1 MSGTR
6 SRLDS
11 PILPLLAF
19 VCALVLVDTIFFS
32 ALAPLLPHYTRVA
45 GLSKAGA
52 GILVA
57 SYAAGTLVGAL
68 PGGVLVAR
76 LGDRKVALLGLAG
89 MSVAT
94 LVFGWSTVPAVLD
107 VARFVQGLAGACTW
121 AAGLAWLSANAPEE
135 RRGELLGTAMG
146 AAVVGAL
153 FGPVVGWA
161 ANQIGT
167 GPAFSAAS
175 VAGAALMVA
184 ALKVPAP
191 KKPEGQRV
199 RDVLSALSDRRLA
212 TGMWL
217 MALPGIALGVVDVL
231 APLRLSRLGADGT
244 VIAVTFLCGA
254 VVEAALSP
262 LAGRFSDRAGP
273 RRPVLLALTAGTVFG
288 VVVGLPDSVPWLIP
302 VLVIGM
308 PFFGSLYT
316 PAAALVSESAHDLNL
331 NHGIAFS
338 LTNLTWAA
346 GQAIAASASGALA
359 QATSDL
365 VPYLL
370 LAVACLATLIGL
382 LGRGSLRRTD
392 GGEDAEGEGLSGPTP
407 ASGQTAPL
415 P

>member
-11 PILPLLAF
+11 RMLPLLAF

-45 GLSKAGA
+45 GLTKAGA

-57 SYAAGTLVGAL
+57 AYAAGTMAGSL
-68 PGGVLVAR
+68 PAGVLVAW
-76 LGDRKVALLGLAG
+76 LGDRTVALLGLAG
-89 MSVAT
+89 MSAAT
-94 LVFGWSTVPAVLD
+94 LVFGWATAPAVLD
-107 VARFVQGLAGACTW
+107 AARFVQGLAGACTW
-121 AAGLAWLSANAPEE
+121 AAGLAWLSASAPDE

-161 ANQIGT
+161 ADQVGT

-175 VAGAALMVA
+175 VAGVALMA
-184 ALKVPAP
+184 AAFAVPAP
-191 KKPEGQRV
+191 GKPEPQRV
-199 RDVLSALSDRRLA
+199 RDVVSALRDRRLGA
-212 TGMWL
+212 GMWL

-231 APLRLSRLGADGT
+231 APLRLSRLGAGGT

-254 VVEAALSP
+254 VAEAVLSP
-262 LAGRFSDRAGP
+262 VTGRFSDRVGP
-273 RRPVLLALTAGTVFG
+273 RRPVMIALAAGVVFG
-288 VVVGLPDSVPWLIP
+288 VVVGLPGSVPWLIP
-302 VLVIGM
+302 VLVVGT

-316 PAAALVSESAHDLNL
+316 PAAAIVSESAHDLKL

-346 GQAIAASASGALA
+346 GQAIAASAGGALA
-359 QATSDL
+359 QATSDF

-370 LAVACLATLIGL
+370 LAVACLATLAGL
-382 LGRGSLRRTD
+382 LRGRGLRRAAD
-392 GGEDAEGEGLSGPTP
+392 EDLSGST
-407 ASGQTAPL
+407 TADERTARAP
-415 P
+415 